1 MGLERVIG
9 EILAAGEE
17 RRRKIIQEGDAEK
30 QRILSS
36 AKAEAESARKERI
49 KDVERRASLTKQQ
62 SLSSAELEAKK
73 RLLKEQNALL
83 VQAKGEV
90 LKSLS
95 ALDADAR
102 KDLLGKLSKIA
113 AKQLSKGVIHCRK
126 EDEKMIGV
134 PPGFKKA
141 ADLKASGGILAES
154 EEGDYRMD
162 LTFEVL
168 LDDIWNKDVQK
179 VYEIMFGGA

>member
-1 MGLERVIG
+1 MGMERVID

-17 RRRKIIQEGDAEK
+17 RRRIISEEGNAER
-30 QRILSS
+30 QRIVSS
-36 AKAEAESARKERI
+36 AKAEAESVRKERI
-49 KDVERRASLTKQQ
+49 KEIEQRTSLAKQQ

-83 VQAKGEV
+83 IKAKGEV

-102 KDLLGKLSKIA
+102 KNLLGKLSKIA

-126 EDEKMIGV
+126 EDEKVIGV
-134 PPGFKKA
+134 PPGFKKV
-141 ADLKASGGILAES
+141 ADLKASGGILAET

-162 LTFEVL
+162 LTFDVL
-168 LDDIWNKDVQK
+168 LDDVWSRDVQK

>member
-1 MGLERVIG
+1 MERVID

-17 RRRKIIQEGDAEK
+17 RRRIIAEEGNAER
-30 QRILSS
+30 QRIVSS
-36 AKAEAESARKERI
+36 AKAEAENARKERI
-49 KDVERRASLTKQQ
+49 KEVEQRASLTKQQ

-83 VQAKGEV
+83 IQAKGEV

-95 ALDADAR
+95 AMDADAR
-102 KDLLGKLSKIA
+102 KSLLGKLSKIA

-126 EDEKMIGV
+126 EDEKVIGV
-134 PPGFKKA
+134 PPGFKKV
-141 ADLKASGGILAES
+141 ADLKASGGILAET

-162 LTFEVL
+162 LTYEVL
-168 LDDIWNKDVQK
+168 LDDVWNKDVQK

>member
-1 MGLERVIG
+1 MGLERVVE

-17 RRRKIIQEGDAEK
+17 RRRKIIEEGNAER
-30 QRILSS
+30 QRIVSS
-36 AKAEAESARKERI
+36 AKAEAENSRKERI
-49 KDVERRASLTKQQ
+49 KEAEQRTSMTKQQ

-73 RLLKEQNALL
+73 KLLKEQNTLL
-83 VQAKGEV
+83 MQAKAEV

-95 ALDADAR
+95 AMDADTK
-102 KDLLGKLSKIA
+102 KDLLGKLCKIA

-126 EDEKMIGV
+126 EDEKAIGV
-134 PPGFKKA
+134 PSGFKKA

-168 LDDIWNKDVQK
+168 LDDVWGKDVQK

>member
-1 MGLERVIG
+1 MGLEGVIG

-17 RRRKIIQEGDAEK
+17 RRRKITEEGDAER
-30 QRILSS
+30 QRTLSS
-36 AKAEAESARKERI
+36 AKAEVESARKERI
-49 KDVERRASLTKQQ
+49 REAEQRASLTKQQ

-83 VQAKGEV
+83 IQVKGEA

-102 KDLLGKLSKIA
+102 KDLLEKLSRIA
-113 AKQLSKGVIHCRK
+113 AKQLSKGLIHCRK
-126 EDEKMIGV
+126 EDEKIIDV

-168 LDDIWNKDVQK
+168 LDDVWNKDVQK
-179 VYEIMFGGA
+179 VYEMLFGGA

>member
-1 MGLERVIG
+1 MGLEKVID

-17 RRRKIIQEGDAEK
+17 RRRKILEEGDAER

-36 AKAEAESARKERI
+36 AKAEAESVRKERI
-49 KDVERRASLTKQQ
+49 KESEQRTSMTKQQ

-83 VQAKGEV
+83 IQAKGEV

-95 ALDADAR
+95 ALADDAR
-102 KDLLGKLSKIA
+102 KDILGKLSKIA

-126 EDEKMIGV
+126 EDEKIISV

-141 ADLKASGGILAES
+141 TDLKASGGILAES

-168 LDDIWNKDVQK
+168 LDDIWNKDVRK

>member
-1 MGLERVIG
+1 LEKVID

-17 RRRKIIQEGDAEK
+17 RRRKIIEEGNAER
-30 QRILSS
+30 QRTLSS
-36 AKAEAESARKERI
+36 ARAEAESARKERI
-49 KDVERRASLTKQQ
+49 NEVEHRASLTKQQ
-62 SLSSAELEAKK
+62 SLSSAELETKK

-90 LKSLS
+90 LQSLS

-102 KDLLGKLSKIA
+102 KSLLGKLSRIA
-113 AKQLSKGVIHCRK
+113 AKQLSKGTIHCRK
-126 EDEKMIGV
+126 EDDKVISV

-141 ADLKASGGILAES
+141 VDLKASGGILAES

-168 LDDIWNKDVQK
+168 LDDVWNKDVQK

>member
-1 MGLERVIG
+1 MGLERVID

-17 RRRKIIQEGDAEK
+17 RRRKIIGEGDAER

-49 KDVERRASLTKQQ
+49 KEVERRASLTKQQ

-83 VQAKGEV
+83 IQAKGEV

-141 ADLKASGGILAES
+141 ADLNASGGILAES

>member
-1 MGLERVIG
+1 MGLERVVA

-17 RRRKIIQEGDAEK
+17 RRRKVIEEGNAER

-36 AKAEAESARKERI
+36 AKAESENARKERI
-49 KDVERRASLTKQQ
+49 KTVEQRTSMTKQQ

-73 RLLKEQNALL
+73 RLLVEQNALL
-83 VQAKGEV
+83 AKAKGEV
-90 LKSLS
+90 LKALS
-95 ALDADAR
+95 AMDVDAR
-102 KDLLGKLSKIA
+102 KDILGKLGKIA
-113 AKQLSKGVIHCRK
+113 SKQLSKGVIHCRK
-126 EDEKMIGV
+126 EDEKVIGV
-134 PPGFKKA
+134 PPGFKKVT
-141 ADLKASGGILAES
+141 DLKASGGILAES